1 MKSATLILTLALISI
16 LPRPAH
22 ADSLSV
28 TNTAFGTGI
37 ENHTVIGVDTSFSQS
52 VGRLYF
58 WALVAHATP
67 GDTVYHV
74 WTLRGWTSQR
84 IGIAVQGTLFRTHTV
99 KTLGDK
105 MAGRW
110 AVQVEDKS
118 GHVLAADSVT
128 VLAN

>member
-1 MKSATLILTLALISI
+1 MKSATLILTLALFAISYV
-16 LPRPAH
+16 PAR
-22 ADSLSV
+22 AGSLEV

-58 WALVAHATP
+58 WALIANANP
-67 GDTVYHV
+67 GDTIYHV

-84 IGIAVQGTLFRTHTV
+84 IGIAVQGHLFRTHTM

-110 AVQVEDKS
+110 AVQVEDKA
-118 GHVLAADSVT
+118 GRVLALDSVT
-128 VLAN
+128 VIGQ